1 MRYTIKEGIMY
12 KSFKNSGFSL
22 IELITVLGI
31 ISIVS
36 AIAIP
41 SVMKVLPNYR
51 LKAAVRDLY
60 SNMQEA
66 RMVAVKT
73 NQNVLIEF
81 FVGVYAPKGNIGS
94 YRVFVDKSAPSGA
107 YDGGDD
113 ILVQTNMPKNVSL
126 YFNNFTGN
134 TAGYTSQSLPWSN
147 NWGSVEFRNSN
158 SRYYQASLSAAG
170 IIKIKTGNDGATWN

>member
-1 MRYTIKEGIMY
+1 MY

-22 IELITVLGI
+22 IELIIILGM
-31 ISIVS
+31 ISVVS
-36 AIAIP
+36 AIAFP
-41 SVMKVLPNYR
+41 SFMKWLPNYR

-60 SNMQEA
+60 SNMQKA
-66 RMVAVKT
+66 KTVAVKT

-81 FVGVYAPKGNIGS
+81 FVGVYAPEGNVGS

-113 ILVQTNMPKNVSL
+113 ILAQINMPKNVSL

-134 TAGYTSQSLPWSN
+134 TAGYTSKSLPWNN

-158 SRYYQASLSAAG
+158 SRYYKASLSSAG
-170 IIKIKTGNDGATWN
+170 IIKIKTSNDGAAWH

>member
-1 MRYTIKEGIMY
+1 MY

-22 IELITVLGI
+22 IELIIILGM
-31 ISIVS
+31 ISVVS
-36 AIAIP
+36 AIAFP
-41 SVMKVLPNYR
+41 SFMKWLPNYR

-60 SNMQEA
+60 SNMQKA
-66 RMVAVKT
+66 KTVAVKT

-81 FVGVYAPKGNIGS
+81 FVGVYAPEGNVGS
-94 YRVFVDKSAPSGA
+94 YRVFVDKSAPSGV

-113 ILVQTNMPKNVSL
+113 ILAQISMPKNVSL

-134 TAGYTSQSLPWSN
+134 TAGYTSKSLPWNN

-158 SRYYQASLSAAG
+158 SRYYKASLSSAG
-170 IIKIKTGNDGATWN
+170 IIKIKTSNDGAAWH

>member
-1 MRYTIKEGIMY
+1 MY

-22 IELITVLGI
+22 IELIIILGM
-31 ISIVS
+31 ISVVS
-36 AIAIP
+36 AIAFP
-41 SVMKVLPNYR
+41 SFMKWLPNYR

-60 SNMQEA
+60 SNMQKA
-66 RMVAVKT
+66 RMEAVKT

-81 FVGVYAPKGNIGS
+81 FVGVYAPEGNVGS

-113 ILVQTNMPKNVSL
+113 ILAQISMPKNVSL

-134 TAGYTSQSLPWSN
+134 TAGYTSQSLPWNN

-158 SRYYQASLSAAG
+158 SRYYKASLSSAG
-170 IIKIKTGNDGATWN
+170 IIKIKTSNDGAAWH